1 MQHTKLGIDDL
12 TIVHM
17 EMDAQLVTTKVPF
30 RVKATQKSKRL
41 RRNGLDYMMLILGVP
56 SEWWMEEIHKDGH
69 GRKAVATLAMF
80 ISWEIWTE
88 KKCSHLLK

>member
-1 MQHTKLGIDDL
+1 
-12 TIVHM
+12 
-17 EMDAQLVTTKVPF
+17 
-30 RVKATQKSKRL
+30 
-41 RRNGLDYMMLILGVP
+41 MMLILGVP